1 MGIGGG
7 RTMRQGDERA
17 ERRRRVR
24 RRMDGYG
31 GGRGVVIAVVRLSW
45 WWCLCVASLAVLAVL
60 RGTGSTLGA
69 AFLVGFVADS
79 KAAELAI
86 ASRQASK

>member
-1 MGIGGG
+1 MA
-7 RTMRQGDERA
+7 R
-17 ERRRRVR
+17 
-24 RRMDGYG
+24 
-31 GGRGVVIAVVRLSW
+31 
-45 WWCLCVASLAVLAVL
+45 LCVASLAVLAVL